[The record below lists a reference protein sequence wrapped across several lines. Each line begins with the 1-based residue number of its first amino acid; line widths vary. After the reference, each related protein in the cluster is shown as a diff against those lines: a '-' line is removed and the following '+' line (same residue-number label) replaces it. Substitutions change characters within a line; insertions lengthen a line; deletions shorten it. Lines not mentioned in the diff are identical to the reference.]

1 MDVVIPAAG
10 ESNRLRPLTKDF
22 PKTLLP
28 VGEEKIIRTIIDA
41 CLANGLRNFHV
52 LVGHGAQHVQ
62 AYCESM
68 AQENS
73 EISFHFIPVPEYATK
88 GNIWSVF
95 QAAHLFDRDVLL
107 VNSDTLVHPHIIK
120 ALIESPEPHALA
132 VDDFKSL
139 GEEEMKVIVE
149 DGRIAKIHKSLNP
162 DTAHGEYIGALKISA
177 GIKEQLVK
185 AFEEMLAENP
195 KLYYEDALQ
204 RAFDAGVRFGM
215 VSTNGLPN
223 MEIDTHEDL
232 KNAEPIAEAI
242 RKDLWE

>member
-62 AYCESM
+62 AYCESV
-68 AQENS
+68 AQENP
-73 EISFHFIPVPEYATK
+73 EITFQFIPVPEYATK